1 VASGFCF
8 CGFRFVLPGFQPK
21 DSMTSPPPITLAVDC
36 MGGDHGPRVTL
47 AACRRFLSTHSDA
60 RLLLVGRAEELAGF
74 ADPRAEVVGATEVVE
89 SDDSLEVALRKKK
102 DSSMRV
108 AIEQVR
114 DGKAAAAV
122 SAGNTGALMAIARYV
137 LKTMD
142 GIDRPAIA
150 GQMPNFKGGGTTMLD
165 LGANVDCTPEHLLQF
180 AVMGSA
186 LVSVL
191 QNKDQPSVGLL
202 NIGEE
207 AIKGNE
213 IIKKTGEL
221 LRSAGNSGDLNFY
234 GNVEGN
240 DIFKGTVDIVVCDGF
255 VGNVA
260 LKASEGLATMI
271 GGFLKNEFSRNIF
284 TKMVAILAYP
294 VLSAFKNRV
303 DHRRYNGAALLGLRG
318 LVFKS
323 HGSADEIAFE
333 TALNRAYDAGRNQ
346 LLDRVRERI
355 AHAAPLLMGVQ
366 AERAEPVVTPL

>member
-1 VASGFCF
+1 MSNPDV
-8 CGFRFVLPGFQPK
+8 
-21 DSMTSPPPITLAVDC
+21 ITLAVDC

-47 AACRRFLSTHSDA
+47 AACRRFLKQHPQA
-60 RLLLVGRAEELAGF
+60 RLLLVGLPEALSGWHDSRGQVVPAS
-74 ADPRAEVVGATEVVE
+74 EVVGM
-89 SDDSLEVALRKKK
+89 DDPIEIALRRKK
-102 DSSMRV
+102 DSSMRL
-108 AIEQVR
+108 AIEQVKQ
-114 DGKAAAAV
+114 GAAQAAV

-165 LGANVDCTPEHLLQF
+165 LGANVDCSPAHLLQF

-191 QNKDQPSVGLL
+191 QGNENPTVGLL
-202 NIGEE
+202 NVGEE
-207 AIKGNE
+207 VIKGNE
-213 IIKKTGEL
+213 TIKKTGEL
-221 LRSAGNSGDLNFY
+221 LRSAGLSGDLNFY

-271 GGFLKNEFSRNIF
+271 GGFLMTEFSRSIF
-284 TKMVAILAYP
+284 TKLAAFFAYP
-294 VLSAFKNRV
+294 VLSAFKSRV

-323 HGSADEIAFE
+323 HGSADELAFE
-333 TALNRAYDAGRNQ
+333 TALNRAYDAASHQ
-346 LLDRVRERI
+346 LLDRVQARI
-355 AHAAPLLMGVQ
+355 AHAAPLLAGMQVEKL
-366 AERAEPVVTPL
+366 AAAVPHE